1 MSQFHK
7 REVEVLESLRSDR
20 FKPEFYGIIIEGG
33 EVRIFMELIG
43 ESAIR
48 NAFVFVLAF
57 QKSGFA
63 DFKMSDKELIL

>member
-1 MSQFHK
+1 MEVVTIINFLLQVTLSQFHK

-43 ESAIR
+43 E
-48 NAFVFVLAF
+48 
-57 QKSGFA
+57 
-63 DFKMSDKELIL
+63 